1 MLKEFS
7 VTNFKNFK
15 EKTVFQL
22 DKPASYE
29 FNAEIIQN
37 GIVTKG
43 IIYGINGCGKS
54 NLALAIFDIVLHLT
68 DKNKS
73 LDKYQLYLNLD
84 SQKKEA
90 DFEYAFE
97 FNGIEVIYRYTKTD
111 PLTLLNES
119 LTIAG
124 KEVLN
129 YDFLRK
135 TGYTSLAGAEKLPL
149 SSSLSTNSEKLSRV
163 KYINSNAILQD
174 TEENHAF
181 VSFTSFVD
189 NMLMFYSLNENRYQ
203 GLCVG
208 IDSYTQGIVREGKEK
223 EFESFLRNHGVY
235 YNLVGVEVNGQKDLF
250 CSFRNSTVPFALI
263 ASTGTKSLALFY
275 YWYLKMKEATFVFI
289 DEYDAFYHFE
299 LSQALVELVK
309 QLSNTQV
316 FLSTH
321 NTDLISNDILRPDAY
336 FEIQNNSISSFDK
349 KTEKELRRAHN
360 IQKMYKAGSFNEKIN

>member
-349 KTEKELRRAHN
+349 KTEK
-360 IQKMYKAGSFNEKIN
+360 MYKAGSFNEKIN